1 MNDMIYLDNSATT
14 APNEEVLKTY
24 LTVSKQF
31 FGNASS
37 LHRLGVESEKVL
49 NRSRALMAE
58 LLEVAPSSILF
69 TASGTESNN
78 LAIKGTLLSSFQK
91 GTHLITTAS
100 EHASV
105 NETFKWLETNGYH
118 VTYLPVDE
126 YGCLSIKELEQA
138 ITKETSLVS
147 ISHVNNETG
156 TIQPVEEIG
165 ALLAGYPQVRFHV
178 DHVQGAGKVPFSI
191 KKAKVDLLTMSAHK
205 FHGLKGTALLYI
217 RPHLQ
222 LTPLLHGGDQEFGY
236 RGGTE
241 HVAGAAA
248 MAKAYKMELG
258 RSKNEKQKLP
268 RLRNR
273 LVEYANASNALVLNS
288 DPEHGAPHIINFS
301 APGYKPEVII
311 QELAEQE
318 IYVSTQSACSSK
330 QLEPSRVLLAM
341 GKTEE
346 IASSAIRISLSY
358 ETTDQ
363 EIDVFISAMDTLLPR
378 IRKVVKE
385 RV

>member
-1 MNDMIYLDNSATT
+1 MIYLDNSATT

-178 DHVQGAGKVPFSI
+178 DHVQGAGKVPLSI
-191 KKAKVDLLTMSAHK
+191 KKAKIDLLTMSAHK

-248 MAKAYKMELG
+248 MAKAYKMELE
-258 RSKNEKQKLP
+258 RSKNEKQKLS

-341 GKTEE
+341 GKPEE

>member
-126 YGCLSIKELEQA
+126 YGCLSLKELEQA

-178 DHVQGAGKVPFSI
+178 DHVQGAGKVPLSI

>member
-126 YGCLSIKELEQA
+126 YGCLSMKELEQA

-178 DHVQGAGKVPFSI
+178 DHVQGAGKVPLSI
-191 KKAKVDLLTMSAHK
+191 KKAKIDLLTMSAHK
-205 FHGLKGTALLYI
+205 FHGLKGTAILYI
-217 RPHLQ
+217 RPNLQ

-248 MAKAYKMELG
+248 MAKAYKMELE
-258 RSKNEKQKLP
+258 RLKNEKQKLS
-268 RLRNR
+268 RLRKR
-273 LVEYANASNALVLNS
+273 LVDYANASNALVLNS
-288 DPEHGAPHIINFS
+288 DPEQGAPHIINFS

-358 ETTDQ
+358 ESTDQ

>member
-1 MNDMIYLDNSATT
+1 MIYLDNSATT

-126 YGCLSIKELEQA
+126 YGCLSLKELEQA

-178 DHVQGAGKVPFSI
+178 DHVQGAGKVPLSI
-191 KKAKVDLLTMSAHK
+191 KKAKIDLLTMSAHK

-248 MAKAYKMELG
+248 MAKAYKMELE
-258 RSKNEKQKLP
+258 RSKNEKQKLS

>member
-1 MNDMIYLDNSATT
+1 MIYLDNSATT

-58 LLEVAPSSILF
+58 LLDVEPSSILF

-78 LAIKGTLLSSFQK
+78 LAIKGTLLTSFHK

-105 NETFKWLETNGYH
+105 NETFKWLETNGYR
-118 VTYLPVDE
+118 VTYLPVDSF
-126 YGCLSIKELEQA
+126 GCVSLSELEQA
-138 ITKETSLVS
+138 ITKETALVS

-156 TIQPVEEIG
+156 TIQPVEEMG
-165 ALLAGYPQVRFHV
+165 ALLARYPHVRFHV
-178 DHVQGAGKVPFSI
+178 DHVQGAGKVPLSI
-191 KKAKVDLLTMSAHK
+191 KKAKIDLLTMSAHK
-205 FHGLKGTALLYI
+205 IHGLKGTALLYI
-217 RPHLQ
+217 RPNLQ

-248 MAKAYKMELG
+248 MAKAYKMELE
-258 RSKNEKQKLP
+258 RAKNERQKLL
-268 RLRNR
+268 RLRKR
-273 LVEYANASNALVLNS
+273 LVEYAAQSDALVLNS
-288 DPEHGAPHIINFS
+288 HADHGAPHIVNIS

-311 QELAEQE
+311 QELANQE

-330 QLEPSRVLLAM
+330 QLEPSRVLLGM
-341 GKTEE
+341 GKSEE
-346 IASSAIRISLSY
+346 VAGSAIRVSLSY
-358 ETTDQ
+358 DSTEQ
-363 EIDVFISAMDTLLPR
+363 EIETFITAMEQLLPR

>member
-178 DHVQGAGKVPFSI
+178 DHVQGAGKVPLSI
-191 KKAKVDLLTMSAHK
+191 KKAKIDLLTMSAHK

-248 MAKAYKMELG
+248 MAKAYKMELE
-258 RSKNEKQKLP
+258 RSKNEKQKLS

-341 GKTEE
+341 GKPEE

>member
-126 YGCLSIKELEQA
+126 YGCLSMKELEQA

-178 DHVQGAGKVPFSI
+178 DHVQGAGKVPLSI
-191 KKAKVDLLTMSAHK
+191 KKAKIDLLTMSAHK

-217 RPHLQ
+217 RPNLQ

-248 MAKAYKMELG
+248 MAKAYKMELE
-258 RSKNEKQKLP
+258 RSKNEKQKFP
-268 RLRNR
+268 RLRKR
-273 LVEYANASNALVLNS
+273 LVEYANASKALVLNS

-358 ETTDQ
+358 ESTDQ
-363 EIDVFISAMDTLLPR
+363 EIDVLISAMDTLLPR